1 MLQSPPTT
9 SSRQAGTWQFTAR
22 RQRWRSSTLRPA
34 TMKKTD
40 ITALRNVLRYIS
52 TADPTIQAEVLR
64 LDAILAAQLTPKKEK
79 PAHD

>member
-1 MLQSPPTT
+1 
-9 SSRQAGTWQFTAR
+9 
-22 RQRWRSSTLRPA
+22 
-34 TMKKTD
+34 MKKTD